1 MQFLLITLSPLSYLM
16 KSPPV
21 VMKKQILWIEE
32 MPRAAPSVAT
42 GKNRE
47 QMNPRSSPIESK
59 SVTFTRVLRVLGAL
73 HVIIAPSYSPS
84 SCCWK
89 TVDKTWIHH
98 SRRSSVSPFRRSR
111 CFPEEASG
119 LLSQKLKILQRVWL
133 GLGWD
138 HRCSSKWKP

>member
-21 VMKKQILWIEE
+21 VTKKQILWIEE

-84 SCCWK
+84 SCC
-89 TVDKTWIHH
+89 
-98 SRRSSVSPFRRSR
+98 
-111 CFPEEASG
+111 
-119 LLSQKLKILQRVWL
+119 
-133 GLGWD
+133 
-138 HRCSSKWKP
+138 